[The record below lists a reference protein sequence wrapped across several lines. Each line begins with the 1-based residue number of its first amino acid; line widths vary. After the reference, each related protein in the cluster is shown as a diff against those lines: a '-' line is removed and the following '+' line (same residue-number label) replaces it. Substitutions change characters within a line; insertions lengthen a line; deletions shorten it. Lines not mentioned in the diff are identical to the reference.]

1 MPLLKVTVASEHEI
15 KHYTTTSQSKIPR
28 LLHMIW
34 LGDREPPEYVHKH
47 YARWAQLLPT
57 CWNIMF
63 WRNADVVSGRFS
75 KETVKLIERA
85 EKGAQKAD
93 ILRMH
98 IMKQFGGVYMD
109 CDVEPAR
116 SLEDLLCEW
125 PMARTFLCHDLD
137 VTWNYI
143 SIGFFAAVPEHPIFV
158 RACKLL
164 QQATLNTKDIHLHTG
179 PRILGEAVAQVNTA
193 DQVNTDPQ
201 LLRDE
206 VILLPT
212 AYFYRNLDYPQR
224 FGWHF
229 YAKEW

>member
-1 MPLLKVTVASEHEI
+1 MPLLKVAVAREHEV
-15 KHYTTTSQSKIPR
+15 KRYTTTSQSKIPR

-47 YARWAQLLPT
+47 YARWEQLLPP

-137 VTWNYI
+137 VTWNDI
-143 SIGFFAAVPEHPIFV
+143 INGFFAAVPEHPIFV
-158 RACKLL
+158 QACKLL

-193 DQVNTDPQ
+193 DQV
-201 LLRDE
+201 LRDG
-206 VILLPT
+206 VVLLPI